1 MKLGVIGCGK
11 MGAALLHGV
20 LEAGVVTPGDVLVS
34 DAITAAAEAA
44 AKRFAVRAGTNA
56 EVIDVSEVIL
66 ICVKPTD
73 ALALLEQEKISG
85 KLVVSIVA
93 GLTLKNLEQAAGAG
107 ARVVRVMPNTPA
119 QIGQGATAFALGAA
133 ATRDDAGVV
142 QSIFEAVGIA
152 VEVKEDLL
160 DTVTGL
166 SGSGPAFIYTVIE
179 ALADGGVLKGLPRDL
194 ALKLAAQTVA
204 GAAGMVLQTGQHPAE
219 LRDMVTS
226 PGGTTI
232 AGLESLERSGLRA
245 ALIGAVR
252 AATERSKELGQ

>member
-11 MGAALLHGV
+11 MGSALLHGV
-20 LEAGVVTPGDVLVS
+20 LKAGVVTPGEVRVS
-34 DAITAAAEAA
+34 DAIAAAAETA
-44 AKRFAVRAGTNA
+44 AKRFNVFAGTNG
-56 EVIDVSEVIL
+56 EVIGASKVIL
-66 ICVKPTD
+66 LCVKPSD
-73 ALALLEQEKISG
+73 ALALLEQETMAD

-93 GLTLKNLEQAAGAG
+93 GLTLLNLERAAGSG

-119 QIGQGATAFALGAA
+119 QIGQGASAFALGSA
-133 ATRDDAGVV
+133 ATREDAELV
-142 QSIFEAVGIA
+142 QSIFEAVGMA

-166 SGSGPAFIYTVIE
+166 SGSGPAFVYTVIE

-194 ALKLAAQTVA
+194 ALKLSAQTVA
-204 GAAGMVLQTGQHPAE
+204 GAASMVLQTGQHPAE
-219 LRDMVTS
+219 LRNMVTS

-232 AGLESLERSGLRA
+232 AGLESLESSGLRA